1 MEKLEELEEVM
12 IKGINRS
19 LSINK
24 FTTELYKAFPSIPS
38 DKMLSVTRS
47 FLENLE
53 LLEKIYKAPEKCD
66 ILEEERKHIPHLN

>member
-1 MEKLEELEEVM
+1 MEKPEELEEVM

-38 DKMLSVTRS
+38 DKLLSVTRE
-47 FLENLE
+47 FLQNLD
-53 LLEKIYKAPEKCD
+53 LLEKIYREND
-66 ILEEERKHIPHLN
+66 KHIPHTD